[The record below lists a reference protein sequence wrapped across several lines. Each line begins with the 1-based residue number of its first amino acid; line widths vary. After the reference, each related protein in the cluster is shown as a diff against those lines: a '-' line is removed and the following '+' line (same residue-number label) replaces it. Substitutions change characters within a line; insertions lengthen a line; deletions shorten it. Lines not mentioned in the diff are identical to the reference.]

1 MPADPGVASLSRTVS
16 IVACFLSIVARSA
29 DLLEESDVELMQN
42 MSCKVDAATL
52 KPAQYPANPELEWW
66 VGAAELLELI
76 EAAPLSCPPLP
87 PCRKAVSCVSAELW
101 MLCQPHTHPVDVCN
115 GRRCPPGHG
124 DICPSLLGLLAVPPP
139 LFS

>member
-1 MPADPGVASLSRTVS
+1 
-16 IVACFLSIVARSA
+16 
-29 DLLEESDVELMQN
+29 MQN

-124 DICPSLLGLLAVPPP
+124 DIYPSLLGSGMLDRLIAGGLSLVDWADLGPV
-139 LFS
+139 SAMA